1 MAETKKKNVKKTT
14 PKKKVVEDKKEVV
27 NKPKKKKTNKKK
39 LDSLLILKIVFCLL
53 VVLVVVLG
61 CIVAK
66 QKADHKDDIKAN
78 IVIPI
83 VDKEDEAPFSIN
95 LRALNEA
102 KEYVLKVTNYQGS
115 KINNTNLNYY
125 IDVLNETDTKVS
137 LTRYGSNENLLSN
150 ESTTTI
156 DCGLVPKE
164 AKSETYYVIKML
176 EAGSL
181 GKDDLVK
188 IKVRA
193 TK

>member
-14 PKKKVVEDKKEVV
+14 PKKKVGEEKKEVV
-27 NKPKKKKTNKKK
+27 NKEKKKNTKKK
-39 LDSLLILKIVFCLL
+39 LDSLVILKVVFCLL

-66 QKADHKDDIKAN
+66 QKADHKNDVKAN
-78 IVIPI
+78 MVISIVN
-83 VDKEDEAPFSIN
+83 KEDEAPFSIN
-95 LRALNEA
+95 LRALNET

-115 KINNTNLNYY
+115 KINNTKLNYY

-137 LTRYGSNENLLSN
+137 LTKYGSNEDLLSN
-150 ESTTTI
+150 KTSTTI

-164 AKSETYYVIKML
+164 AKSETYYVIKMV